1 MPGLLGANAFMPDFP
16 NIWPY
21 NTERFASAELAVK
34 LMMSNK
40 LVVKAKKSEFFVI
53 ANGPRPQEE
62 VVCWQVRVNHVK
74 KRLDQHKHARKLL
87 ADMMYKNTVD
97 MNGDA

>member
-1 MPGLLGANAFMPDFP
+1 MPDFP

-21 NTERFASAELAVK
+21 NTERFVSADLGVK

-40 LVVKAKKSEFFVI
+40 LVVKAKKSEFYVI
-53 ANGPRPQEE
+53 ANGPCPQEE
-62 VVCWQVRVNHVK
+62 LVCWQVRVDNVR
-74 KRLDQHKHARKLL
+74 KRVAQHKKARKLL

-97 MNGDA
+97 MNGHA